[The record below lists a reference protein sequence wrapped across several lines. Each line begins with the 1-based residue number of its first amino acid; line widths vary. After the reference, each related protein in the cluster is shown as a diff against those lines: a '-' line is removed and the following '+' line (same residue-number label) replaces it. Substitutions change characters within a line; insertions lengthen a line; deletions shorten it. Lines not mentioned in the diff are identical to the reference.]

1 MHAHWFPFLVTLR
14 LPCSDSVVSWL
25 HSWKPMILRFTCH
38 PSYPFTHIKH
48 IQTTQK
54 VAIHP
59 PFHRQTGF
67 TSGVCAKSLCSA
79 QADKQ
84 ASRDRK
90 DGNVTP
96 SAIFSCEEL
105 LPMHCDQGAHHKWTT
120 RFKHFAR
127 HFQTLSI
134 LLPQAEQTLPKR
146 DLNRRALIIEDHV
159 FRTCGSRTWCKAI
172 PWFSHYCSWGRTR
185 HSLSSPFV
193 WKELF
198 DFWFKWFKCKDLQCV
213 CIVNCQRTA
222 DPNSRT
228 VRIWIFILPKLYKS
242 GTPSFM
248 WQAHSP
254 KMFGTP
260 GQPCHVQLLKSVY
273 STRRSRTFLSTLDQ
287 CKRTFRKTSRRTRCM
302 QCMSWQASQWFAL
315 KMHWDLM
322 IHRL

>member
-1 MHAHWFPFLVTLR
+1 MNMQKWPRTQLPQFIQSDDVQTPLHCTRVYTCAANTDTQAQVHAHWLPFLVTLR

-120 RFKHFAR
+120 RFKHFA
-127 HFQTLSI
+127 I
-134 LLPQAEQTLPKR
+134 LR
-146 DLNRRALIIEDHV
+146 DISKPCRFFCLKQNRL
-159 FRTCGSRTWCKAI
+159 
-172 PWFSHYCSWGRTR
+172 
-185 HSLSSPFV
+185 
-193 WKELF
+193 
-198 DFWFKWFKCKDLQCV
+198 
-213 CIVNCQRTA
+213 
-222 DPNSRT
+222 
-228 VRIWIFILPKLYKS
+228 
-242 GTPSFM
+242 
-248 WQAHSP
+248 SP
-254 KMFGTP
+254 KG
-260 GQPCHVQLLKSVY
+260 
-273 STRRSRTFLSTLDQ
+273 
-287 CKRTFRKTSRRTRCM
+287 
-302 QCMSWQASQWFAL
+302 
-315 KMHWDLM
+315 
-322 IHRL
+322 I